1 MNSALGS
8 AGGIPSN
15 HKWAR
20 IFGFVA
26 LFHLAVAA
34 VWTGL
39 TAIPD
44 LNIPRII
51 AGGSAGMWYTTAYL
65 MYVIAGAAGMT
76 MFATMY
82 YIAGGNV
89 NNVVGWLH
97 LLISN
102 VGIAGAAY
110 VLGYAGYNAGYMQHV
125 LNTPTEEIHN
135 FLAPFVEPLGL
146 LALIAALGVLVGVV
160 SLALAFRRES

>member
-1 MNSALGS
+1 MKSVQELDSGM
-8 AGGIPSN
+8 PSN
-15 HKWAR
+15 HRWAR

-34 VWTGL
+34 AWTGL

-51 AGGSAGMWYTTAYL
+51 AGGSAGMWYTTAYF
-65 MYVIAGAAGMT
+65 MYIIAAAVGMT
-76 MFATMY
+76 AFAAMY

-89 NNVVGWLH
+89 SNTLGKLH

-125 LNTPTEEIHN
+125 LSKPTEEIHH
-135 FLAPFVEPLGL
+135 FLAPFVEPLGVL
-146 LALIAALGVLVGVV
+146 ILIAALGVMVGVV
-160 SLALAFRRES
+160 SLALAFRRRS